1 MILQKDLTLKG
12 YNLKHL
18 NILLSLLL
26 IFAPF
31 YATAQ
36 EMKITS
42 LNKGQK
48 APFTGI
54 LLTQGAL
61 SKIESDLRLEVELC
75 SNKCELEKDELNLL
89 LERERKVLNAE
100 IDGLNQFILV
110 KNKRINKLEEVIE
123 DHNNSWFTPVVAVAS
138 FALGVFVTVGI
149 TYAVNK

>member
-1 MILQKDLTLKG
+1 MQKDLTLKG

-26 IFAPF
+26 IFAPLC
-31 YATAQ
+31 ATAQ

-100 IDGLNQFILV
+100 IEGLNQFILV

-123 DHNNSWFTPVVAVAS
+123 DHNNSWFTPVVAIAS

>member
-123 DHNNSWFTPVVAVAS
+123 DHNNSWFTPVVAIAS